1 MTKDIMLES
10 KQMVWD
16 IKEHLK
22 KWVEKNKTETNY
34 IAMTPIENFI
44 RQIKRGNIKNA
55 GQSQTLDNSGRSESP
70 NNE

>member
-55 GQSQTLDNSGRSESP
+55 GTQTLDNSGRSESP
-70 NNE
+70 IKE